1 MFVSKLTLEC
11 LTLEEVKN
19 GGGQINDQADGEVLP
34 FAPEDDKIIADDY
47 QLSLRSNG
55 GKWLSINYYSIFY
68 TLVLPQSFHYFFLT
82 TFLHKFEST
91 FLIVFS
97 INS

>member
-19 GGGQINDQADGEVLP
+19 GGGQVNDQADGEVLP
-34 FAPEDDKIIADDY
+34 FAPEDEKVIADDY

-55 GKWLSINYYSIFY
+55 GK
-68 TLVLPQSFHYFFLT
+68 
-82 TFLHKFEST
+82 
-91 FLIVFS
+91 
-97 INS
+97 